1 MQYILHDLHVAVW
14 AIVTRHPNAREC
26 RIAITGPLTI
36 RRAVP
41 QCNSV
46 FYVRIHRPSLHLLNA
61 YEVEL
66 AYNAAHKPASTSK

>member
-14 AIVTRHPNAREC
+14 AFFANHPNAREC
-26 RIAITGPLTI
+26 RFAIDWPFTI

-46 FYVRIHRPSLHLLNA
+46 FYLQFRRPRLHLLNA
-61 YEVEL
+61 YEVEHDFN
-66 AYNAAHKPASTSK
+66 NARQADRSIH

>member
-14 AIVTRHPNAREC
+14 AIRTRHPNAHEC
-26 RIAITGPLTI
+26 RLAIDWPLSI
-36 RRAVP
+36 QRAVP

-46 FYVRIHRPSLHLLNA
+46 FYVRVKRPRLHLLNA

-66 AYNAAHKPASTSK
+66 AFNRSHQPRAN